1 MVNDDDDDAVTDINV
16 ELDPSI
22 VARVAAITITESGDS
37 PSTAD
42 GSISRTISP
51 ETALPADT
59 EPRTL
64 EPRLLVRGLAPSS
77 ITFPGSVPLPG
88 ASPSDAVP
96 TAPLAKRPGSAPS
109 DDDDDKTTRSIDANV
124 LDAFDAAQLA
134 APAPAERASA
144 RAPTT
149 MRSAIITPSEPFRT
163 TSPGALE
170 LAQSPSAGTAQ
181 PRRAP
186 IPAAGRPPETDPDV
200 SEPTQKRAPLSIG
213 DVDVEDAEDET
224 STDMRSVIIDPSL
237 DEAETANGGGGAIE
251 EPDEETTTNKDV
263 AISVAAALESLPGA
277 TRPLVG
283 LEEARQA
290 RTPDDAPS
298 GPGTSGATLK
308 MFFTASPA
316 PGTTPLTHGDGER
329 LSGPAAQPSPLMAT
343 TAAQVTTTRGRA
355 PTARQ
360 IADALAA
367 EALANAEPK
376 KGKKR
381 RSRRTRTVL
390 VFVIAFGA
398 TAALVFYRHR
408 LPLGF
413 LKRPPFARAIAT
425 APPAARPA
433 PALTDTVD
441 ASAADAADAGALGA
455 ASASASA
462 SVSVPAPA
470 SASAGASASAHG
482 RGRRPPKK

>member
-1 MVNDDDDDAVTDINV
+1 VGRDNDDDDVVTETNV

-22 VARVAAITITESGDS
+22 VDRIAEITITESSESPITVDS
-37 PSTAD
+37 S
-42 GSISRTISP
+42 ISP
-51 ETALPADT
+51 ETASPADT

-64 EPRLLVRGLAPSS
+64 APRLLVRGLAPSAV
-77 ITFPGSVPLPG
+77 TFPGSVPLRV
-88 ASPSDAVP
+88 ASASDPLP
-96 TAPLAKRPGSAPS
+96 TNAPLTKRPGSAPHD

-124 LDAFDAAQLA
+124 LDAFDAAKLGSRA
-134 APAPAERASA
+134 PPERVSAPAP
-144 RAPTT
+144 T
-149 MRSAIITPSEPFRT
+149 MRSAIITPSEPYRT

-170 LAQSPSAGTAQ
+170 LTQASSAAPTQ

-213 DVDVEDAEDET
+213 DVDLEDAEDET
-224 STDMRSVIIDPSL
+224 STDMRSVILDPSL
-237 DEAETANGGGGAIE
+237 DEAETVDGSNGGALE
-251 EPDEETTTNKDV
+251 EPYDETKTHKDV
-263 AISVAAALESLPGA
+263 AVSVAAALESLPGA
-277 TRPLVG
+277 TRELVG

-290 RTPDDAPS
+290 RKPDGAPT
-298 GPGTSGATLK
+298 GPGKSGATVK

-316 PGTTPLTHGDGER
+316 PGTTRLTHGDGER

-355 PTARQ
+355 PTAQQ

-381 RSRRTRTVL
+381 RSRRTRKVL

-441 ASAADAADAGALGA
+441 ASAANATDAGALGA

-470 SASAGASASAHG
+470 SASAGASARAQG